1 MKCCE
6 WPRKNKVTLF
16 SYKAVNAEGVEQEG
30 TKEAKDE
37 ATVVRLLQEE
47 GCIPVKVSQAGLKS
61 AYLFSFNRDK
71 EGLTQKDIGLFT
83 KELAT
88 LLQAGLP
95 IDRSLVVLMDL
106 IEEDSKIH
114 RLIKNVLEQVKGGV
128 NLADALQS
136 ESSAFS
142 RFYINMLRAG
152 EAGGSV
158 DIVLGQLSE
167 YIEKSKELKDTV
179 STAMI
184 YPIILVVMAVGSV
197 FLLLTFVVPQ
207 FTEMFESAGKE
218 LPISTQIVV
227 GTAEWLQ
234 SYWWVLFTLGTG
246 TYFTMRYELSIGPRK
261 AKWDR
266 AILSLPLV
274 GEIIRNM
281 STTNFTRTLGTLLA
295 NGVPILTA
303 LGIVKGTISNLVLV
317 QALTEAEENLKQGK
331 DMSSALIESGQFP
344 KMATQMIKMG
354 EETGKMEEMLERT
367 ANTYDKQLKIT
378 IERMLAM
385 MEPLLIV
392 TLGLLIAGIIIS
404 ILSAILSV
412 NDLAF

>member
-1 MKCCE
+1 M
-6 WPRKNKVTLF
+6 TLF
-16 SYKAVNAEGVEQEG
+16 AYKAVNAEGNVQEG

-37 ATVVRLLQEE
+37 TAVVSFLQGE
-47 GCIPVKVSQAGLKS
+47 GLIPVEVSQAGLKS
-61 AYLFSFNRDK
+61 AYLFSFKQDK
-71 EGLTQKDIGLFT
+71 DALTQKDIGLFT

-114 RLIKNVLEQVKGGV
+114 KLIKNVLQQVKGGA

-218 LPISTQIVV
+218 LPVSTQIVV

-234 SYWWVLFTLGTG
+234 SYWWILMILGTG
-246 TYFTMRYELSIGPRK
+246 TYFTMRYEMTIGPRK
-261 AKWDR
+261 MRWDGV
-266 AILSLPLV
+266 ILSIPLV

-281 STTNFTRTLGTLLA
+281 STTNFTRTLGTLLS

-303 LGIVKGTISNLVLV
+303 LGIVKGTLSNLVLV
-317 QALTEAEENLKQGK
+317 QAVSEAEENLKQGK

-385 MEPLLIV
+385 MEPILIV

>member
-1 MKCCE
+1 M
-6 WPRKNKVTLF
+6 TLF
-16 SYKAVNAEGVEQEG
+16 SYKAVNAEGAVQEG
-30 TKEAKDE
+30 SKEAKDE
-37 ATVVRLLQEE
+37 AAVVSFLQAE
-47 GCIPVKVSQAGLKS
+47 GLIPVKVSQSGLKS
-61 AYLFSFNRDK
+61 FYQFSFKQNK

-114 RLIKNVLEQVKGGV
+114 KLIKNVLQQVKGGA

-184 YPIILVVMAVGSV
+184 YPIILVVMALGSV

-218 LPISTQIVV
+218 LPVSTQIVV

-234 SYWWVLFTLGTG
+234 SYWWVLLIFGTGAYFTL
-246 TYFTMRYELSIGPRK
+246 RYELSVGPRK
-261 AKWDR
+261 ARWDGV
-266 AILSLPLV
+266 ILNIPLV

-281 STTNFTRTLGTLLA
+281 STTNFTRTLGTLLT

-303 LGIVKGTISNLVLV
+303 LGIVKGTLSNLVLV

-385 MEPLLIV
+385 MEPILIV

>member
-1 MKCCE
+1 MA
-6 WPRKNKVTLF
+6 LF
-16 SYKAVNAEGVEQEG
+16 VYKAVTHDGTIQEG
-30 TKEAKDE
+30 TKEARDE
-37 ATVVRLLQEE
+37 AHLIEYLQTE
-47 GCIPVKVSQAGLKS
+47 GLIPLKIS
-61 AYLFSFNRDK
+61 LPGSSLSYLFSFKPSQQGLSQK
-71 EGLTQKDIGLFT
+71 EINLFT

-95 IDRSLVVLMDL
+95 LDRSLVVLMEL
-106 IEEDSKIH
+106 IDADSNIYN
-114 RLIKNVLEQVKGGV
+114 LIKQVLERVKGGA
-128 NLADALQS
+128 NLADALES

-167 YIEKSKELKDTV
+167 YLEKSKELKDTV
-179 STAMI
+179 STALI
-184 YPIILVVMAVGSV
+184 YPAILVIMALGSV

-207 FTEMFESAGKE
+207 FMEMFESAGKE

-227 GTAEWLQ
+227 GTAQWLQ
-234 SYWWVLFTLGTG
+234 NYWWALLIFCAGVF
-246 TYFTMRYELSIGPRK
+246 FTMRYELSVGPRK
-261 AKWDR
+261 AQWDR
-266 AILSLPLV
+266 IILSLPLF
-274 GEIIRNM
+274 GEIIRNT
-281 STTNFTRTLGTLLA
+281 STTNFTRTLGTLLS

-303 LGIVKGTISNLVLV
+303 LGIVKGTLSNLVLID
-317 QALTEAEENLKQGK
+317 ALTVAEDNLRQGK

-354 EETGKMEEMLERT
+354 EETGKMEEMLART
-367 ANTYDKQLKIT
+367 AETYDKQLKIT

-385 MEPLLIV
+385 LEPILIV

>member
-1 MKCCE
+1 M
-6 WPRKNKVTLF
+6 TLF
-16 SYKAVNAEGVEQEG
+16 SYKAVNAEGMVQEG

-37 ATVVRLLQEE
+37 AAVVGFLQAE
-47 GCIPVKVSQAGLKS
+47 GLIPVKVSQAGLKS
-61 AYLFSFNRDK
+61 AYLFSFKQDK
-71 EGLTQKDIGLFT
+71 DGLTQKDIGLFT

-95 IDRSLVVLMDL
+95 LDRSLVVLMDL

-114 RLIKNVLEQVKGGV
+114 KLIKNVLQQVKGGA

-158 DIVLGQLSE
+158 DVVLSQLSE

-234 SYWWVLFTLGTG
+234 SYWWVLLILGTG
-246 TYFTMRYELSIGPRK
+246 TYFTMRYELTVGPRK
-261 AKWDR
+261 ARWDGV
-266 AILSLPLV
+266 ILSIPLL

-281 STTNFTRTLGTLLA
+281 STTNFTRTLGTLLS

-303 LGIVKGTISNLVLV
+303 LGIVKGTLGNLVLV
-317 QALTEAEENLKQGK
+317 QALSEAEENLKQGK

-385 MEPLLIV
+385 MEPILIV

>member
-1 MKCCE
+1 
-6 WPRKNKVTLF
+6 VTLF
-16 SYKAVNAEGVEQEG
+16 SYKAVNAEGSVQEG

-37 ATVVRLLQEE
+37 AAVLGFLQAE
-47 GCIPVKVSQAGLKS
+47 GLIPINVSQSSLKS
-61 AYLFSFNRDK
+61 AYLFSLKKDK
-71 EGLTQKDIGLFT
+71 DALTQKEIGLFT

-106 IEEDSKIH
+106 IEEDSKIYE
-114 RLIKNVLEQVKGGV
+114 LINNVLQQVKGGA
-128 NLADALQS
+128 NLADALES

-167 YIEKSKELKDTV
+167 YLEKSKELKDTV
-179 STAMI
+179 STALI

-197 FLLLTFVVPQ
+197 FLLLTFVVAQ

-227 GTAEWLQ
+227 GTEEWLQ
-234 SYWWVLFTLGTG
+234 SYWWALFIVGTG
-246 TYFTMRYELSIGPRK
+246 TYFTMRYEMSVGPRK
-261 AKWDR
+261 ERWDGVV
-266 AILSLPLV
+266 LSIPML

-281 STTNFTRTLGTLLA
+281 NTTNFTRTLGTLLS

-303 LGIVKGTISNLVLV
+303 LGIVKGTLSNLVLV
-317 QALTEAEENLKQGK
+317 KAVSEAEDNLKQGK

-385 MEPLLIV
+385 MEPILIV

>member
-1 MKCCE
+1 M
-6 WPRKNKVTLF
+6 TLF
-16 SYKAVNAEGVEQEG
+16 VYKAVAHDGTVQEG

-37 ATVVRLLQEE
+37 AHLIDYLQSE
-47 GCIPVKVSQAGLKS
+47 GLIPLKIS
-61 AYLFSFNRDK
+61 LSGSSLSHLFSFKRSQ
-71 EGLTQKDIGLFT
+71 EGLSQKEVNLFT

-95 IDRSLVVLMDL
+95 LDRSLVVLMEL
-106 IEEDSKIH
+106 IDPDSKIH
-114 RLIKNVLEQVKGGV
+114 DLIKKVLERVKGGV
-128 NLADALQS
+128 NLADALEA

-167 YIEKSKELKDTV
+167 YLEKSKELKDTV
-179 STAMI
+179 STALI
-184 YPIILVVMAVGSV
+184 YPTVLVVMALGSV

-234 SYWWVLFTLGTG
+234 SYWWILLIGGFAT
-246 TYFTMRYELSIGPRK
+246 FFIMRYELTVGPRK
-261 AKWDR
+261 AQWDGI
-266 AILSLPLV
+266 ILSLPLF
-274 GEIIRNM
+274 GEIIRNT
-281 STTNFTRTLGTLLA
+281 STTNFTRTLGTLLS

-303 LGIVKGTISNLVLV
+303 LGIVKGTLSNFVLID
-317 QALTEAEENLKQGK
+317 ALTLAEDNLKQGK

-354 EETGKMEEMLERT
+354 EETGKMEEMLART
-367 ANTYDKQLKIT
+367 AETYDKQLKIT

-385 MEPLLIV
+385 LEPILIV

>member
-1 MKCCE
+1 M
-6 WPRKNKVTLF
+6 TLF
-16 SYKAVNAEGVEQEG
+16 AYKAVNHEGTAVES

-37 ATVVRLLQEE
+37 ATLIEHLQTE
-47 GCIPVKVSQAGLKS
+47 GLIPINVSSVGLKS
-61 AYLFSFNRDK
+61 AYLFSFKQSK
-71 EGLTQKDIGLFT
+71 EGLSQKEIGLFT

-106 IEEDSKIH
+106 IEKDSKIYE
-114 RLIKNVLEQVKGGV
+114 LIKNVLQQVKGGA

-158 DIVLGQLSE
+158 DVVLGQLSE
-167 YIEKSKELKDTV
+167 YLEKSKELKDTV
-179 STAMI
+179 STALI
-184 YPIILVVMAVGSV
+184 YPTILVIMALGSV

-218 LPISTQIVV
+218 LPLSTQIVV
-227 GTAEWLQ
+227 GAAEFLQ
-234 SYWWVLFTLGTG
+234 SYWWALLIFGFVGFFTL
-246 TYFTMRYELSIGPRK
+246 RYELTDGPRK
-261 AKWDR
+261 AKWDKV
-266 AILSLPLV
+266 ILSLPMF

-281 STTNFTRTLGTLLA
+281 NTTNFTRTLGTLLT

-303 LGIVKGTISNLVLV
+303 LGIVKGTLSNLVLV
-317 QALTEAEENLKQGK
+317 NAVSAAEENLKQGK
-331 DMSSALIESGQFP
+331 DMSSALIKSAQFP
-344 KMATQMIKMG
+344 KMAVQMIKMG

-385 MEPLLIV
+385 LEPILIV
-392 TLGLLIAGIIIS
+392 TLGILIAGIIIS

>member
-1 MKCCE
+1 M
-6 WPRKNKVTLF
+6 TLF
-16 SYKAVNAEGVEQEG
+16 AYKAVNAEGNVQEG
-30 TKEAKDE
+30 TKDAKDE
-37 ATVVRLLQEE
+37 AAVVSFLQAE
-47 GCIPVKVSQAGLKS
+47 GLIPVKVSESGLKS
-61 AYLFSFNRDK
+61 AYLFSFRQDK
-71 EGLTQKDIGLFT
+71 DALTQKDIGLFT

-114 RLIKNVLEQVKGGV
+114 KLIKNVLQQVKGGA
-128 NLADALQS
+128 NLADALQA
-136 ESSAFS
+136 ESSSFS

-197 FLLLTFVVPQ
+197 LLLLTFVVPQ

-234 SYWWVLFTLGTG
+234 SYWWILMTLGTG
-246 TYFTMRYELSIGPRK
+246 TYFTMRYEMTVGPRK
-261 AKWDR
+261 MYWDGV
-266 AILSLPLV
+266 ILSIPLF

-281 STTNFTRTLGTLLA
+281 STTNFTRTLGTLLS

-303 LGIVKGTISNLVLV
+303 LGIVKGTLANLVLV
-317 QALTEAEENLKQGK
+317 QALSEAEENLKQGK

-385 MEPLLIV
+385 MEPILIV
-392 TLGLLIAGIIIS
+392 VLGVMIAGIIIS

>member
-1 MKCCE
+1 
-6 WPRKNKVTLF
+6 VTLF
-16 SYKAVNAEGVEQEG
+16 VYKAVAHDGTIQEG

-37 ATVVRLLQEE
+37 TCL
-47 GCIPVKVSQAGLKS
+47 I
-61 AYLFSFNRDK
+61 AYLQSEGLIPLKISLTGASFSYFFSFKRSQDGLSQK
-71 EGLTQKDIGLFT
+71 EINLFT

-95 IDRSLVVLMDL
+95 LDRSLVVLMDL
-106 IEEDSKIH
+106 IEPESNIYN
-114 RLIKNVLEQVKGGV
+114 LIKKVLERVKGGV
-128 NLADALQS
+128 SLADALES
-136 ESSAFS
+136 ESSDFS

-158 DIVLGQLSE
+158 DVVLGQLSE
-167 YIEKSKELKDTV
+167 YLEKSKELKDTV
-179 STAMI
+179 STALI
-184 YPIILVVMAVGSV
+184 YPAILVIMALGSV

-207 FTEMFESAGKE
+207 FMEMFESAGKE

-227 GTAEWLQ
+227 GTAQWLQ
-234 SYWWVLFTLGTG
+234 NYWWILLIVCTG
-246 TYFTMRYELSIGPRK
+246 IFFTMRYELSVGPRK
-261 AKWDR
+261 LQWDGV
-266 AILSLPLV
+266 ILSLPLF
-274 GEIIRNM
+274 GEIVRNTN
-281 STTNFTRTLGTLLA
+281 TTNFTRTLGTLLS

-303 LGIVKGTISNLVLV
+303 LGIVKGTLNNLVLI
-317 QALTEAEENLKQGK
+317 EAIVVAEDNLKQGK
-331 DMSSALIESGQFP
+331 DMSSALIDSGQIP

-354 EETGKMEEMLERT
+354 EETGKIEEMLERT
-367 ANTYDKQLKIT
+367 AEAYDKQLKIT

-385 MEPLLIV
+385 LEPILIV

>member
-61 AYLFSFNRDK
+61 AYLFSFKRDK

>member
-1 MKCCE
+1 MKYCASQ
-6 WPRKNKVTLF
+6 RKFEVTIF
-16 SYKAVNAEGVEQEG
+16 VYKAVNAEGDVLEG
-30 TKEAKDE
+30 SKEAADE
-37 ATVVRLLQEE
+37 ATVIAQLQAD
-47 GCIPVKVSQAGLKS
+47 GLIPIKVSVSGLARGSFFALQQDSQGLS
-61 AYLFSFNRDK
+61 AK
-71 EGLTQKDIGLFT
+71 EVALFT

-95 IDRSLVVLMDL
+95 IDRSLVVLMELLDD
-106 IEEDSKIH
+106 DSKIYD
-114 RLIKNVLEQVKGGV
+114 LIKRVLERVKGGV
-128 NLADALQS
+128 NLADALEA

-158 DIVLGQLSE
+158 DVVLGQLSE
-167 YIEKSKELKDTV
+167 YLEKSKELKDTV
-179 STAMI
+179 STALI
-184 YPIILVVMAVGSV
+184 YPTILVIMAIGSV

-218 LPISTQIVV
+218 LPMSTQIVV
-227 GTAEWLQ
+227 ASAEWLQ
-234 SYWWVLFTLGTG
+234 SYWWAVILFGVGAFFVLRFETTVG
-246 TYFTMRYELSIGPRK
+246 SRK
-261 AKWDR
+261 ERWDR
-266 AILSLPLV
+266 LILSLPLF
-274 GEIIRNM
+274 GEIIRNIN
-281 STTNFTRTLGTLLA
+281 TTNFTRTLGTLLT

-303 LGIVKGTISNLVLV
+303 LGIVKGTLSNLVLLNAV
-317 QALTEAEENLKQGK
+317 TDAEENLKQGK
-331 DMSSALIESGQFP
+331 DMSSALIASGQFP

-354 EETGKMEEMLERT
+354 EETGKMEEMLQRT
-367 ANTYDKQLKIT
+367 AETYDKQLKIT

-385 MEPLLIV
+385 MEPILIV

>member
-1 MKCCE
+1 M
-6 WPRKNKVTLF
+6 TLF
-16 SYKAVNAEGVEQEG
+16 AYKAVNQEGDVQEG

-37 ATVVRLLQEE
+37 AILVRLLQED
-47 GCIPVKVSQAGLKS
+47 GLIPLDISPAGLKS
-61 AYLFSFNRDK
+61 AYFFSVKKNKDGLSQK
-71 EGLTQKDIGLFT
+71 EIALFT

-95 IDRSLVVLMDL
+95 LDRSLVVLMDL

-114 RLIKNVLEQVKGGV
+114 LLIKNVLQQVKGGA
-128 NLADALQS
+128 NLADALES
-136 ESSAFS
+136 ESDAFS

-158 DIVLGQLSE
+158 DVVLGQLSE
-167 YIEKSKELKDTV
+167 YLEKSKELKDTV
-179 STAMI
+179 STALI
-184 YPIILVVMAVGSV
+184 YPAILVIMALGSV

-207 FTEMFESAGKE
+207 FMEMFESAGKE
-218 LPISTQIVV
+218 LPLSTQIVV
-227 GTAEWLQ
+227 GAAEWLQ
-234 SYWWVLFTLGTG
+234 SYWWVLLIMGCVTF
-246 TYFTMRYELSIGPRK
+246 FVMRYELSIGPRK
-261 AKWDR
+261 KQWDGV
-266 AILSLPLV
+266 ILSIPLF

-281 STTNFTRTLGTLLA
+281 STTNFTRTLGTLLT

-303 LGIVKGTISNLVLV
+303 LGIVKGTLSNLVLV
-317 QALTEAEENLKQGK
+317 DALSSAEDNLKQGK

-385 MEPLLIV
+385 MEPILIV

>member
-1 MKCCE
+1 M
-6 WPRKNKVTLF
+6 TLF
-16 SYKAVNAEGVEQEG
+16 TYKAVDSEGTVQEG

-37 ATVVRLLQEE
+37 ATLVSFLQSE
-47 GCIPVKVSQAGLKS
+47 GLIPLKVSQSGLKS
-61 AYLFSFNRDK
+61 AYLFSFQKNK
-71 EGLTQKDIGLFT
+71 GGLSQTEIGLFT
-83 KELAT
+83 TELAT

-95 IDRSLVVLMDL
+95 IDRSLEVLMDL

-114 RLIKNVLEQVKGGV
+114 ELIKNVLQQVKGGA

-158 DIVLGQLSE
+158 DVVLGQLSE
-167 YIEKSKELKDTV
+167 YLEKSKELKDTV
-179 STAMI
+179 STALI
-184 YPIILVVMAVGSV
+184 YPIILVVMALGSV

-207 FTEMFESAGKE
+207 FMEMFESAGKE
-218 LPISTQIVV
+218 LPLSTQIVV

-234 SYWWVLFTLGTG
+234 SYWWALLITG
-246 TYFTMRYELSIGPRK
+246 CVTFFGMRYELSVGPRK

-266 AILSLPLV
+266 GILSIPML

-281 STTNFTRTLGTLLA
+281 STTNFTRTLGTLLS

-303 LGIVKGTISNLVLV
+303 LGIVKGTLSNLVLV
-317 QALTEAEENLKQGK
+317 EAVSEAEENLKQGK

-385 MEPLLIV
+385 MEPILIV

>member
-1 MKCCE
+1 M
-6 WPRKNKVTLF
+6 TLF
-16 SYKAVNAEGVEQEG
+16 SYKAVNAEGAVQEG

-37 ATVVRLLQEE
+37 AAVLGFLQSE
-47 GCIPVKVSQAGLKS
+47 GLIPINISQSGLKS
-61 AYLFSFNRDK
+61 AFLFSANK
-71 EGLTQKDIGLFT
+71 NKNGLTQKDIGLFT

-106 IEEDSKIH
+106 LEEDSKIH
-114 RLIKNVLEQVKGGV
+114 ELIKNVLQQVKGGV
-128 NLADALQS
+128 NLADALES
-136 ESSAFS
+136 ESDAFS

-158 DIVLGQLSE
+158 DVVLGQLSE
-167 YIEKSKELKDTV
+167 YLEKSKELKDTV
-179 STAMI
+179 STALI

-234 SYWWVLFTLGTG
+234 SYWWVLLIVGTG
-246 TYFTMRYELSIGPRK
+246 TFFTMRYELSVGPRK
-261 AKWDR
+261 EQWDR
-266 AILSLPLV
+266 LILLIPMF
-274 GEIIRNM
+274 GEIVRNM
-281 STTNFTRTLGTLLA
+281 NTTNFTRTLGTLLT

-303 LGIVKGTISNLVLV
+303 LGIVKGTLSNLVLIRAV
-317 QALTEAEENLKQGK
+317 SEAEDNLKQGK

-385 MEPLLIV
+385 MEPILIV
-392 TLGLLIAGIIIS
+392 VLGLLIAGIIIS

>member
-1 MKCCE
+1 M
-6 WPRKNKVTLF
+6 TLF
-16 SYKAVNAEGVEQEG
+16 SYKAVNAEGAVQEG
-30 TKEAKDE
+30 SKEAKDE
-37 ATVVRLLQEE
+37 AAVVSFLQAE
-47 GCIPVKVSQAGLKS
+47 GLIPVKVSQSGLKS
-61 AYLFSFNRDK
+61 FYQFSFKQNK

-114 RLIKNVLEQVKGGV
+114 KLIKNVLQQVKGGA

-184 YPIILVVMAVGSV
+184 YPIILVVMALGSV

-218 LPISTQIVV
+218 LPVSTQIVV

-234 SYWWVLFTLGTG
+234 SYWWVFLIFGTGAYFTL
-246 TYFTMRYELSIGPRK
+246 RYELSVGPRK
-261 AKWDR
+261 ARWDGV
-266 AILSLPLV
+266 ILNIPLV

-281 STTNFTRTLGTLLA
+281 STTNFTRTLGTLLT

-303 LGIVKGTISNLVLV
+303 LGIVKGTLSNLVLV

-385 MEPLLIV
+385 MEPILIV

>member
-1 MKCCE
+1 
-6 WPRKNKVTLF
+6 VTLF
-16 SYKAVNAEGVEQEG
+16 AYKVINAEGTVENG
-30 TKEAKDE
+30 NKEAVDE
-37 ATVVRLLQEE
+37 AALVRELQAD
-47 GCIPVKVSQAGLKS
+47 GQIPLQINQAGLKS
-61 AYLFSFNRDK
+61 AYQFSFRQGK
-71 EGLTQKDIGLFT
+71 EDLSQKEIVSFT

-88 LLQAGLP
+88 LLEAGLP
-95 IDRSLVVLMDL
+95 LDRSLIVLMDL
-106 IEEDSKIH
+106 TEEDSKTYT
-114 RLIKNVLEQVKGGV
+114 LINNVLKQVKGGA
-128 NLADALQS
+128 NLSDALES
-136 ESSAFS
+136 ESKAFS

-167 YIEKSKELKDTV
+167 YLEKSKELKDTV
-179 STAMI
+179 STALI
-184 YPIILVVMAVGSV
+184 YPAILVVMALGSV

-207 FTEMFESAGKE
+207 FMEMFESAGKE
-218 LPISTQIVV
+218 LPLSTQVV
-227 GTAEWLQ
+227 VAVAEWLQ
-234 SYWWVLFTLGTG
+234 SYWWVLLTLGTV
-246 TYFTMRYELSIGPRK
+246 TFFTLRYELTIGPRK
-261 AKWDR
+261 ERWDGL
-266 AILSLPLV
+266 ILSIPMF

-281 STTNFTRTLGTLLA
+281 STTNFTRTLGTLLT

-317 QALTEAEENLKQGK
+317 NALSAAEENLKQGK

-378 IERMLAM
+378 IERLLAM
-385 MEPLLIV
+385 MEPILIV
-392 TLGLLIAGIIIS
+392 VMGILIAGIIIS

>member
-1 MKCCE
+1 M
-6 WPRKNKVTLF
+6 TLF

-61 AYLFSFNRDK
+61 AYLFSFKRDK

>member
-1 MKCCE
+1 M
-6 WPRKNKVTLF
+6 TLF
-16 SYKAVNAEGVEQEG
+16 AYKAVNSEGSVEEG
-30 TKEAKDE
+30 TKEAKSEE
-37 ATVVRLLQEE
+37 ALVAYLQSE
-47 GCIPVKVSQAGLKS
+47 GLIPLNISQAGLKS
-61 AYLFSFNRDK
+61 AYLFSFKKKKDDLSDK
-71 EGLTQKDIGLFT
+71 EIALFT

-95 IDRSLVVLMDL
+95 LDRSLVVLMEL
-106 IEEDSKIH
+106 IEEDSKIYT
-114 RLIKNVLEQVKGGV
+114 LIKNVLQQVKGGV
-128 NLADALQS
+128 NLADALES

-158 DIVLGQLSE
+158 DIVLEQLSE
-167 YIEKSKELKDTV
+167 HLEKSKELKDTV
-179 STAMI
+179 STALI
-184 YPIILVVMAVGSV
+184 YPAILVTMAVGSV

-207 FTEMFESAGKE
+207 FTEMFDSAGKE
-218 LPISTQIVV
+218 LPMSTQVV
-227 GTAEWLQ
+227 VAVADWLQ
-234 SYWWVLFTLGTG
+234 SYWWLLLAIGFIASSVI
-246 TYFTMRYELSIGPRK
+246 RYEISIGPRK
-261 AKWDR
+261 ARWDK
-266 AILSLPLV
+266 AVLSIPLF

-281 STTNFTRTLGTLLA
+281 NTSNFSRTLGTLLT

-317 QALTEAEENLKQGK
+317 EALTAAEDNLKQGK
-331 DMSSALIESGQFP
+331 DMSSALIESGHFP

-354 EETGKMEEMLERT
+354 EETGKMEEMLGRT

-378 IERMLAM
+378 IERMLTM
-385 MEPLLIV
+385 LEPILIV
-392 TLGLLIAGIIIS
+392 TMGISIAGIIVS

>member
-1 MKCCE
+1 M
-6 WPRKNKVTLF
+6 TIYA
-16 SYKAVNAEGVEQEG
+16 YKAVNAEGDIQEG
-30 TKEAKDE
+30 TKEATSE
-37 ATVVRLLQEE
+37 ASVISQLQAD
-47 GCIPVKVSQAGLKS
+47 GLIPIKVSVSGFARGSFFAFKQEQQGLS
-61 AYLFSFNRDK
+61 PK
-71 EGLTQKDIGLFT
+71 EVALFT

-95 IDRSLVVLMDL
+95 IDRSLVVLMELLDD
-106 IEEDSKIH
+106 DSKIYD
-114 RLIKNVLEQVKGGV
+114 LIKGVLERVKGGV
-128 NLADALQS
+128 NLADALEA

-158 DIVLGQLSE
+158 DVVLGQLSE
-167 YIEKSKELKDTV
+167 YLEKSKELKDTV
-179 STAMI
+179 STALI
-184 YPIILVVMAVGSV
+184 YPSILVIMAVGSV

-218 LPISTQIVV
+218 LPVSTQIVV
-227 GTAEWLQ
+227 ASAEWLQ
-234 SYWWVLFTLGTG
+234 SYWWAVIIFGVGTFFVLRFETTV
-246 TYFTMRYELSIGPRK
+246 GPRK
-261 AKWDR
+261 EQWDR
-266 AILSLPLV
+266 LILSLPLF
-274 GEIIRNM
+274 GEIIRNVN
-281 STTNFTRTLGTLLA
+281 TTNFTRTLGTLLT

-303 LGIVKGTISNLVLV
+303 LGIVKGTLSNLVLLNAV
-317 QALTEAEENLKQGK
+317 AEAEENLKQGK

-367 ANTYDKQLKIT
+367 ASTYDKQLKIT

-385 MEPLLIV
+385 MEPILIV

>member
-1 MKCCE
+1 MKYYVLL
-6 WPRKNKVTLF
+6 RKLKVTIF
-16 SYKAVNAEGVEQEG
+16 AYKAVNLEGIIQEG
-30 TKEAKDE
+30 TKEAKDKS
-37 ATVVRLLQEE
+37 TVVGLLQAESL
-47 GCIPVKVSQAGLKS
+47 IPIKVSRQRLKS
-61 AYLFSFNRDK
+61 VYQFSFKQNK
-71 EGLTQKDIGLFT
+71 EKLTQKDIALFT

-95 IDRSLVVLMDL
+95 LDRSLVVLMEL
-106 IEEDSKIH
+106 IEETSKIH
-114 RLIKNVLEQVKGGV
+114 ELIKNVLYQVKGGS
-128 NLADALQS
+128 NLADALES

-152 EAGGSV
+152 EVGGNV
-158 DIVLGQLSE
+158 DTVLGQLSE

-218 LPISTQIVV
+218 LPISTQIVI

-234 SYWWVLFTLGTG
+234 SYWWFLLTVGIG
-246 TYFTMRYELSIGPRK
+246 TYFTLRYELSIGPRK
-261 AKWDR
+261 MRWDEV
-266 AILSLPLV
+266 ILSIPLL

-281 STTNFTRTLGTLLA
+281 STANFTRTLGTLLT

-303 LGIVKGTISNLVLV
+303 LGIVKNTISNLVLV
-317 QALTEAEENLKQGK
+317 QALSKAEENLKQGK
-331 DMSSALIESGQFP
+331 DMSSALIESGKFP
-344 KMATQMIKMG
+344 KMAIQMIKMG
-354 EETGKMEEMLERT
+354 EETGKMETMLERT

-385 MEPLLIV
+385 MEPILIV

>member
-1 MKCCE
+1 
-6 WPRKNKVTLF
+6 VTLF
-16 SYKAVNAEGVEQEG
+16 SYKAVNAEGMVQEG

-37 ATVVRLLQEE
+37 ATVVGFMQAE
-47 GCIPVKVSQAGLKS
+47 GLTPVKVSQAGLKS
-61 AYLFSFNRDK
+61 AYLFSFKKDK
-71 EGLTQKDIGLFT
+71 DGLTQKDIGLFT

-95 IDRSLVVLMDL
+95 LDRSLVVLMDL

-114 RLIKNVLEQVKGGV
+114 KLIKNVLQQVKGGA

-158 DIVLGQLSE
+158 DVVLSQLSE

-218 LPISTQIVV
+218 LPISTQVVV

-234 SYWWVLFTLGTG
+234 SYWWVLLILGTG
-246 TYFTMRYELSIGPRK
+246 TYFTMRYELSVGPRK
-261 AKWDR
+261 ARWDGV
-266 AILSLPLV
+266 ILSIPLL

-281 STTNFTRTLGTLLA
+281 STTNFTRTLGTLLS

-303 LGIVKGTISNLVLV
+303 LGIVKGTLGNLVLV
-317 QALTEAEENLKQGK
+317 QAISEAEENLKQGK

-385 MEPLLIV
+385 MEPILIV

-404 ILSAILSV
+404 MLSAILSV

>member
-1 MKCCE
+1 M
-6 WPRKNKVTLF
+6 TLF
-16 SYKAVNAEGVEQEG
+16 AYKAVNSEGDVQEG

-37 ATVVRLLQEE
+37 AALISILQAD
-47 GCIPVKVSQAGLKS
+47 GLIPLDISESGIKT
-61 AYLFSFNRDK
+61 AYLFSLKRNQD
-71 EGLTQKDIGLFT
+71 GLSQKDIMLFT

-95 IDRSLVVLMDL
+95 LDRSLVVLLDL
-106 IEEDSKIH
+106 IEEGSNVQQ
-114 RLIKNVLEQVKGGV
+114 LVKNVLQQVKGGA
-128 NLADALQS
+128 NLSDALES
-136 ESSAFS
+136 ESDAFG

-158 DIVLGQLSE
+158 DVVLGQLAE
-167 YIEKSKELKDTV
+167 YLDKSKELKDTV

-184 YPIILVVMAVGSV
+184 YPTILVVMALGSV

-218 LPISTQIVV
+218 LPLSTQIVV
-227 GTAEWLQ
+227 GIAEWLQ
-234 SYWWVLFTLGTG
+234 SYWWLLLILCAAAYVGI
-246 TYFTMRYELSIGPRK
+246 RYELKVGPRK
-261 AKWDR
+261 AKWDKM
-266 AILSLPLV
+266 LLNLPLL
-274 GEIIRNM
+274 GNIIRNM
-281 STTNFTRTLGTLLA
+281 NTTNLTRTLGTLLT

-303 LGIVKGTISNLVLV
+303 LGIVKATMSNDVLV
-317 QALTEAEENLKQGK
+317 DALASAEENLKQGK
-331 DMSSALIESGQFP
+331 DMSSALIESGEFP

-367 ANTYDKQLKIT
+367 AITYDKQLKTT
-378 IERMLAM
+378 IERLLAM
-385 MEPLLIV
+385 LEPALIV

>member
-1 MKCCE
+1 MT
-6 WPRKNKVTLF
+6 VF
-16 SYKAVNAEGVEQEG
+16 AYKAVNAEGTVQEG

-37 ATVVRLLQEE
+37 DAVVRLLQAE
-47 GCIPVKVSQAGLKS
+47 GLIPVKVSRSSLKS
-61 AYLFSFNRDK
+61 AYQFSFSKDK
-71 EGLTQKDIGLFT
+71 EGLTQKEVSLFT

-95 IDRSLVVLMDL
+95 LDRSLVVLMDL
-106 IEEDSKIH
+106 IEEDSNIH
-114 RLIKNVLEQVKGGV
+114 KLIKNVLQQVKGGA

-167 YIEKSKELKDTV
+167 YLEKSKELKDTV
-179 STAMI
+179 STALI

-227 GTAEWLQ
+227 GAAEFLQ
-234 SYWWVLFTLGTG
+234 SYWWIMFILGMATF
-246 TYFTMRYELSIGPRK
+246 YTMRYELTIGPRK
-261 AKWDR
+261 ARWDR
-266 AILSLPLV
+266 VILSIPML

-281 STTNFTRTLGTLLA
+281 STTNFTRTLGTLLT

-367 ANTYDKQLKIT
+367 ANTYDKQLKTT

>member
-1 MKCCE
+1 
-6 WPRKNKVTLF
+6 VTLF
-16 SYKAVNAEGVEQEG
+16 SYKAVNAEGTVQEG
-30 TKEAKDE
+30 SKEAKDE
-37 ATVVRLLQEE
+37 AAVVSFLQAE
-47 GCIPVKVSQAGLKS
+47 GLIPVKVSQSGLKS
-61 AYLFSFNRDK
+61 FYQFSFKQDK
-71 EGLTQKDIGLFT
+71 ESLTQKEIGLFT

-114 RLIKNVLEQVKGGV
+114 KLIKNVLQQVKGGA

-136 ESSAFS
+136 ESNAFS

-184 YPIILVVMAVGSV
+184 YPIILVVMALGSV

-234 SYWWVLFTLGTG
+234 SYWWVLLILGTG
-246 TYFTMRYELSIGPRK
+246 TYYTLRYELSIGPRK
-261 AKWDR
+261 ARWDR
-266 AILSLPLV
+266 VILSIPLM
-274 GEIIRNM
+274 GEIIRNL
-281 STTNFTRTLGTLLA
+281 STTNFTRTLGTLLT

-303 LGIVKGTISNLVLV
+303 LGIVKGTLSNLVLV
-317 QALTEAEENLKQGK
+317 QAVTEAEENLKQGK

-385 MEPLLIV
+385 MEPILIV

>member
-1 MKCCE
+1 M
-6 WPRKNKVTLF
+6 TLF
-16 SYKAVNAEGVEQEG
+16 SYKAVNAEGTVQEG
-30 TKEAKDE
+30 SKEAKDE
-37 ATVVRLLQEE
+37 AAVVSFLQAE
-47 GCIPVKVSQAGLKS
+47 GLIPVKVSQSGLKS
-61 AYLFSFNRDK
+61 FYRFSFKQDK
-71 EGLTQKDIGLFT
+71 ESLTQKEIGLFT

-114 RLIKNVLEQVKGGV
+114 KLIKNVLQQVKGGA

-184 YPIILVVMAVGSV
+184 YPIILVVMALGSV

-218 LPISTQIVV
+218 LPVSTQIVV

-234 SYWWVLFTLGTG
+234 SYWWVLLILGTG
-246 TYFTMRYELSIGPRK
+246 TYYTLRYELSIGPRK
-261 AKWDR
+261 ARWDR
-266 AILSLPLV
+266 VILSIPLL
-274 GEIIRNM
+274 GEIIRNL
-281 STTNFTRTLGTLLA
+281 STTNFTRTLGTLLT

-303 LGIVKGTISNLVLV
+303 LGIVKGTLSNLVLV
-317 QALTEAEENLKQGK
+317 QAVTEAEENLKQGK

-385 MEPLLIV
+385 MEPILIV

>member
-1 MKCCE
+1 MKCYVSL
-6 WPRKNKVTLF
+6 RKLNVTIYA
-16 SYKAVNAEGVEQEG
+16 YKAVNAEGDTQEG
-30 TKEAKDE
+30 TKEATDE
-37 ATVVRLLQEE
+37 ATVISQLQAD
-47 GCIPVKVSQAGLKS
+47 GLIPIKVSVSGL
-61 AYLFSFNRDK
+61 ARGSFFAFKQEQQGLSSK
-71 EGLTQKDIGLFT
+71 EVALFT

-95 IDRSLVVLMDL
+95 IDRSLVVLMELLDD
-106 IEEDSKIH
+106 DSKIYD
-114 RLIKNVLEQVKGGV
+114 LIKRVLERVKGGV
-128 NLADALQS
+128 NLADALET

-158 DIVLGQLSE
+158 DTVLEQLSE
-167 YIEKSKELKDTV
+167 YLEKSKELKDTV
-179 STAMI
+179 STALI
-184 YPIILVVMAVGSV
+184 YPAILVIMAVGSV

-227 GTAEWLQ
+227 ASAEWLQ
-234 SYWWVLFTLGTG
+234 SYWWAVIVFGVVIFFVLRFETTV
-246 TYFTMRYELSIGPRK
+246 GPRK
-261 AKWDR
+261 EQWDR
-266 AILSLPLV
+266 LILSLPLF
-274 GEIIRNM
+274 GEIIRNVN
-281 STTNFTRTLGTLLA
+281 TTNFTRTLGTLLT

-303 LGIVKGTISNLVLV
+303 LGIVKGTLSNLVLLNAV
-317 QALTEAEENLKQGK
+317 AEAEENLKQGK

-367 ANTYDKQLKIT
+367 ASTYDKQLKIT

-385 MEPLLIV
+385 MEPILIV